1 MAFQSTRLLD
11 VYSEVNDWS
20 KLGVMIDEEITLK
33 KLEVFL
39 AFMRLQSLGK
49 VAEELGQ
56 STVSVH
62 RALHTLEEGLHCP
75 LFRRE
80 GRNLAPLP
88 AAYVFAKHAQRAVE
102 ETEEG
107 VRKAREMA
115 GVAGARMK
123 IGSLYSLTLRC
134 IPQLLMGLKLRRPE
148 LQIDLTLGSNQELL
162 RSLAEGRLDAIVIGL
177 QAALEDPQLL
187 AVPLFE
193 DEVRLAAPQGSPY
206 AGREHVDLRE
216 LRDEKFITL
225 GGGFVTSDSFDHAF
239 QQAGYVPETVMRVG
253 DIFSLINL
261 VGGGMGYSLLPGR
274 VAGFSS
280 RVDLIPLDA
289 RYASRQTITLLVSR
303 SRERDPNVLALAA
316 ECRMYGTRTD
326 VLPG

>member
-1 MAFQSTRLLD
+1 
-11 VYSEVNDWS
+11 
-20 KLGVMIDEEITLK
+20 MIDEEITLK

-39 AFMRLQSLGK
+39 AFMRLQSLAK
-49 VAEELGQ
+49 VAEALGQ

-62 RALHTLEEGLHCP
+62 RALHSLEEGLHCP

-88 AAYVFAKHAQRAVE
+88 AAYVFARHAQRAVE

-107 VRKAREMA
+107 IRKAREMA

-134 IPQLLMGLKLRRPE
+134 IPQLLMGLKMRRSE

-177 QAALEDPQLL
+177 QAPVEDPQLL

-206 AGREHVDLRE
+206 AGRAHVDLRE
-216 LRDEKFITL
+216 LRGEKFITL
-225 GGGFVTSDSFDHAF
+225 GSGFVTSDSFDHAF

-289 RYASRQTITLLVSR
+289 RYGSRQTITLLISR

>member
-1 MAFQSTRLLD
+1 
-11 VYSEVNDWS
+11 
-20 KLGVMIDEEITLK
+20 MIDEEITLK

-39 AFMRLQSLGK
+39 AFMRLHSLSK
-49 VAEELGQ
+49 VSEELGQ

-62 RALHTLEEGLHCP
+62 RALHSLEEGLRIP

-80 GRNLAPLP
+80 GRSLAPLP
-88 AAYVFAKHAQRAVE
+88 VAFAFARHAQRAVS

-115 GVAGARMK
+115 GFAGNRLK

-162 RSLAEGRLDAIVIGL
+162 RSLDDGRLDAIVIGL
-177 QAALEDPQLL
+177 QAPIEDPQLL
-187 AVPLFE
+187 SVPLFE
-193 DEVRLAAPQGSPY
+193 DEVHLAAPHGSPY
-206 AGREHVDLRE
+206 AGKNHVDLRE
-216 LRDEKFITL
+216 LRGEKFITL
-225 GGGFVTSDSFDHAF
+225 GGGFVTSDSFAHAF
-239 QQAGYVPETVMRVG
+239 QQAGFTPETIMRVS

-274 VAGFSS
+274 VAGFSN

-289 RYASRQTITLLVSR
+289 RYGSRQTITLLLSR
-303 SRERDPNVLALAA
+303 SRERDPKFMALAA
-316 ECRMYGTRTD
+316 ECRMYGTRKHD
-326 VLPG
+326 LPG